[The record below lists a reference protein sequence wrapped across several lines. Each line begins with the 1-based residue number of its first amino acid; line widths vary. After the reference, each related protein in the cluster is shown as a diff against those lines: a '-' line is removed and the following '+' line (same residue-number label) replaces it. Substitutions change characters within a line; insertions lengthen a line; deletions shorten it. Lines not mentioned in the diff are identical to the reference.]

1 MAVEVIGPVM
11 RSYVTEI
18 TPEKTT
24 APPPAPVP
32 PEEVSFG
39 RPPSTSELIAEGI
52 KMKAVTEEQLAE
64 ILEKLNRIFDVMST
78 ELRFKVHE
86 GTKDIVVQVVEIK
99 TGKVLRE
106 IPPERILDMITQMMK
121 LVGLLVDEKA

>member
-1 MAVEVIGPVM
+1 MAVEAIGPVT
-11 RSYVTEI
+11 RSYVTEMA
-18 TPEKTT
+18 PEKTT
-24 APPPAPVP
+24 VPPPAPAP
-32 PEEVSFG
+32 AEEGSFG
-39 RPPSTSELIAEGI
+39 RPRSTSELIAEGI

-86 GTKDIVVQVVEIK
+86 GTKDIVVQVIEIE